1 MTKKVV
7 PMVDL
12 HAQYLKI
19 RKDIDRAISSVI
31 KDSAFIGGKY
41 VTKFEQELADFLD
54 AKYTVGLNSG
64 TDALYLSLWALGI
77 KDGDEVITSSFSF
90 FATAEVIAKLGA
102 KPVFVDIDPVT
113 FNIDPAKIEKKI
125 SQKTKAIVPVH
136 LFGQPA
142 DMKPIMVLAEKYKLF
157 VVEDACQATGS
168 TYKSDNIGTIGDAGC
183 FSFFPSKNLGAYGDG
198 GAVVTNNAS
207 LAENIKKLRNHGS
220 LIKYQNEEIVVNSRL
235 DGLQAAILSTKMKH
249 LRKWNLSRFKI
260 AKTYNRLLKSIPDI
274 ILPQTSTENC
284 IPVFHQYTI
293 RVKNGRRDR
302 LKDYLQSKGISTMIY
317 YPIPIHLLQAMKYLG
332 YKNSSLP
339 ETELASQEVLSLPVY
354 PEITEKKIEFI
365 CRSILRFVSVQK

>member
-157 VVEDACQATGS
+157 VVEDACQAIGS

-220 LIKYQNEEIVVNSRL
+220 LIKYQNEEIGVNSRL